1 MRHGVPNLVHVDALI
16 FVALVVAWAVYLV
29 PKALSH
35 HEESVRSRSV
45 DRFSRSMRVLARRE
59 PVDRRNARLV
69 VQPGRGAGAPVVSA
83 KGPGPSP
90 AELRARRA
98 ASRRAAARRRNVL
111 VLLLLAT
118 ATVGGLAAFGI
129 VHAAYTTIPAGLVA
143 AWLLTC
149 RLSVRRERGADRR
162 VPVAEDG
169 APDEMVHPDEF
180 GVVRNDQGFDEVADD
195 ATTSTIATVAPVA
208 TDPDLWDPLP
218 MTLPTYVNA
227 PAATR
232 RSVSTIDLDST
243 GVWSSGRNEQD
254 SALAREAEEAERAER
269 DRRDAERRRATGS

>member
-1 MRHGVPNLVHVDALI
+1 MPVDALI
-16 FVALVVAWAVYLV
+16 FVALVVAWAIYLV

-45 DRFSRSMRVLARRE
+45 EKFSQSMRVLARRD

-69 VQPGRGAGAPVVSA
+69 VQPGRGAAAPVVSA

-90 AELRARRA
+90 ADLRARRVA
-98 ASRRAAARRRNVL
+98 ARRAAARRRNVL
-111 VLLLLAT
+111 LLLLTGAAST
-118 ATVGGLAAFGI
+118 AAVAGFGVIDWWYVAIPGGL
-129 VHAAYTTIPAGLVA
+129 VL

-149 RLSVRRERGADRR
+149 RLAVRRERGLGRRAADAD
-162 VPVAEDG
+162 AEDG
-169 APDEMVHPDEF
+169 PADELVHPDDF
-180 GVVRNDQGFDEVADD
+180 SVVRNEQGFDEVADD
-195 ATTSTIATVAPVA
+195 ATTSVFATVGDDVR
-208 TDPDLWDPLP
+208 DPNLWDPLP

-227 PAATR
+227 PAAAR

-254 SALAREAEEAERAER
+254 SALAREAEESERAERAE
-269 DRRDAERRRATGS
+269 RDAERRRASGS